1 MNELELTTAS
11 EAVRSEQPSQ
21 GMALRALA
29 LAGVG
34 ALALGALNASPAQA
48 ISPALRFADIPGTGD
63 IKVLNYA
70 LALEDLETEAYVQ
83 AVQRLTRGGSGG
95 RDAVPG
101 TRIPGLGLS
110 TNERDVSLLTR
121 FTRVESQH
129 RDFLRGA
136 VGPSA
141 IRPFNYN
148 FNIATLSRAQVLNL
162 IYMLELGGTRA
173 YLGAIPFFAT
183 KRFVQT
189 AAAIQGTE
197 ARHTAILADLFN
209 DIAGAAVQP
218 TPPQGALPG
227 EREAFASPDQTL
239 AMVSPYIVR
248 PSATAG
254 STPIAVP

>member
-11 EAVRSEQPSQ
+11 EAVRPEQPSSNI
-21 GMALRALA
+21 ALGALA
-29 LAGVG
+29 LAGG
-34 ALALGALNASPAQA
+34 ALALGAMNASPARA
-48 ISPALRFADIPGTGD
+48 ITPALRFADIPGTGD

-83 AVQRLTRGGSGG
+83 AVQRLTNGGSGG

-110 TNERDVSLLTR
+110 VNSRDVVLLSR
-121 FTRVESQH
+121 FTRIETQH
-129 RDFLRGA
+129 RNFLRSAIGA
-136 VGPSA
+136 SA
-141 IRPFNYN
+141 IRPFNYD
-148 FNIATLSRAQVLNL
+148 FNMETLSRAQVLNL
-162 IYMLELGGTRA
+162 IYTLEIGGARA

-197 ARHTAILADLFN
+197 ARHTAILADLVN
-209 DIAGAAVQP
+209 DIAGVNVQP

-227 EREAFASPDQTL
+227 AREAFTSPDETL
-239 AMVSPYIVR
+239 AALSPFVVAPR
-248 PSATAG
+248 
-254 STPIAVP
+254 